1 MATKKATKKAV
12 TKAVS
17 MTLDK
22 QEQDLINKFRALK
35 AAVAKERAV
44 DNEPGSYDIMDS
56 IDSIFAS
63 VRYDD

>member
-22 QEQDLINKFRALK
+22 QEQDLINKFRAFK
-35 AAVAKERAV
+35 AAVARENAES
-44 DNEPGSYDIMDS
+44 NEPDSFDLYDEIYG
-56 IDSIFAS
+56 IFDD
-63 VRYDD
+63 VRYS